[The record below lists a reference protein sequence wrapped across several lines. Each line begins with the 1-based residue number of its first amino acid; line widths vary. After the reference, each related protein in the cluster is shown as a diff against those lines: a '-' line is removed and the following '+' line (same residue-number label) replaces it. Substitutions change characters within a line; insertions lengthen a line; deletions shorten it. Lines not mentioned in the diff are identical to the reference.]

1 MIESQARPLS
11 YFRLM
16 LLVAL
21 TEHDRQL
28 IQRSAEALQ
37 STLSVIG

>member
-1 MIESQARPLS
+1 MIGHPFS
-11 YFRLM
+11 YFRLT

-21 TEHDRQL
+21 TEHGRQL

-37 STLSVIG
+37 SALSVTG

>member
-1 MIESQARPLS
+1 
-11 YFRLM
+11 M

-21 TEHDRQL
+21 IEHDQQL

>member
-1 MIESQARPLS
+1 
-11 YFRLM
+11 M

-21 TEHDRQL
+21 TEHGRQL